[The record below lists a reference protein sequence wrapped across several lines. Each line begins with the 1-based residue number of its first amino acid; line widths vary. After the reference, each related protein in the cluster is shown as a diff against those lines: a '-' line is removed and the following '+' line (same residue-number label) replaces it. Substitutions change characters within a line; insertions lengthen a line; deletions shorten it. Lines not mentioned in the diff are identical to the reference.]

1 MAYFYQLNQGTRTN
15 GTQFRSLILTD
26 KPLAAARTVTFGSQ
40 TTNVAPNKMGV
51 KYMAWN
57 PVNDKQQPYAFE
69 DPFWDTVIKD
79 CELDMDNP
87 VPKPDGQKENNIQ
100 GFQGKCIEVP
110 GVEVGDTRVVNSD
123 GKVASNLYYAK

>member
-1 MAYFYQLNQGTRTN
+1 MAYFYQLNQGTRTD
-15 GTQFRSLILTD
+15 GTQFRSVILTD
-26 KPLAAARTVTFGSQ
+26 KPLATARTVKFGSQ

-57 PVNDKQQPYAFE
+57 PVDENSQAYAY
-69 DPFWDTVIKD
+69 DNPFWDGVIED

-87 VPKPDGQKENNIQ
+87 VKDENGIQ
-100 GFQGKCIEVP
+100 GFQGKAIEVA
-110 GVEVGDTRVVNSD
+110 GVEISDTKVVNSD